1 MTTFNSPDLRNLSM
15 LGWPVASVDMI
26 DGLNRARTGVKR
38 ALRLVVEMAS
48 PRGRCNRQGFLH
60 IALAFLA
67 LQTIVAG
74 LFWLFGHEMT
84 REISL
89 ALNAPL
95 FWIGT
100 TICIKRLHDTGRR
113 GWWLPAAFIVWLMAA
128 MIVSTVVTMVLP
140 SEAMDDGQPA
150 YLAVIAAI
158 TLPAFAALIWLHTA
172 SSELHANRF
181 GPVPKGFGLSLPV
194 AVRCSSRQARA
205 YYADA
210 VLA

>member
-1 MTTFNSPDLRNLSM
+1 MLNSPDLRGLPM
-15 LGWPVASVDMI
+15 IGWPVGTI
-26 DGLNRARTGVKR
+26 DFADAISRGRAAALPG
-38 ALRLVVEMAS
+38 LRLILEMAS

-60 IALAFLA
+60 IAVAFLA
-67 LQTIVAG
+67 LQTAVAG
-74 LFWLFGHEMT
+74 LFWVLGCDVS
-84 REISL
+84 REASL

-113 GWWLPAAFIVWLMAA
+113 GWWLLAAVVIWLMVS
-128 MIVSTVVTMVLP
+128 MTVSTVVAMVLP

-158 TLPAFAALIWLHTA
+158 TVPAFAALIWLHTA
-172 SSELHANRF
+172 SSAPDTNRF
-181 GPVPKGFGLSLPV
+181 GPVPKGFGLSKPM
-194 AVRCSSRQARA
+194 AARRSRLART